1 VDPNRPT
8 NLKCYGANTPNSL
21 FSFNSGAASNPIN
34 TFCNSWIGD
43 YTYQVDKA
51 GLTSFYPIDGKA
63 AYESKQLLQISGIVT
78 DYNSAKADTDDQKAA
93 TIASCVKGLTNVL
106 WYCDYGSGTK
116 WGGVGLWN
124 GQVLGI
130 AGDTGSTT
138 LPLGY

>member
-1 VDPNRPT
+1 M
-8 NLKCYGANTPNSL
+8 
-21 FSFNSGAASNPIN
+21 
-34 TFCNSWIGD
+34 
-43 YTYQVDKA
+43 
-51 GLTSFYPIDGKA
+51 TSFYAIDGQP
-63 AYESKQLLQISGIVT
+63 AYKSNQLLQISGIVS
-78 DYNSAKADTDDQKAA
+78 DYNSAKADTDEQKAA

-130 AGDTGSTT
+130 AGDTDSIT